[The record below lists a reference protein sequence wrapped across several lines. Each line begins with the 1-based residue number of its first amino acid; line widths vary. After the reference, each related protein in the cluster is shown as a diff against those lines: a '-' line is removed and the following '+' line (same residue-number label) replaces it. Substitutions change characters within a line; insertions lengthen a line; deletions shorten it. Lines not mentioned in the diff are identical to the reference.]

1 MSKPVFIGDE
11 LTASGFRLAGANVHV
26 TDDVNVEEAF
36 EDAAATAKLIL
47 ISARS
52 ASQLPP
58 DRLNK
63 ALKALRPL
71 LVLVPDASGTSPPN
85 LTQHVRKTLDLE

>member
-11 LTASGFRLAGANVHV
+11 LTASGFRLAGADVRV
-26 TDDVNVEEAF
+26 TDDVNVEGVF
-36 EDAAATAKLIL
+36 EDAAATANLIL

-52 ASQLPP
+52 ANQLPP
-58 DRLNK
+58 GKLNK

-71 LVLVPDASGTSPPN
+71 LVVVPDASGTSPPD
-85 LTQHVRKTLDLE
+85 LTRHVRKTLDLE